1 MMEMALHNE
10 QYHPN
15 PHQNLNP
22 GQSLHQ
28 QRLHQQQPQQ
38 HIQRETYHEPSIGPP
53 TSFADLEHQKEVLD
67 AEQELALLNRAIEEA
82 QARQKSLKEHIA
94 SANADIA
101 AATKTLNA
109 KRDRATDVQQVC
121 ASMQQG
127 HAGLKTVLAEAALLP
142 HESEGVEK
150 MRARLF
156 LVRANG
162 QKARNAIQVNFI
174 KLLAISVLHITN
186 NPCCCRFFKT
196 I

>member
-10 QYHPN
+10 QYRPN

-38 HIQRETYHEPSIGPP
+38 HIQLETYHEPSIGPP

-121 ASMQQG
+121 ASIQQG

>member
-1 MMEMALHNE
+1 
-10 QYHPN
+10 
-15 PHQNLNP
+15 
-22 GQSLHQ
+22 
-28 QRLHQQQPQQ
+28 
-38 HIQRETYHEPSIGPP
+38 
-53 TSFADLEHQKEVLD
+53 LEHQKEVLD